1 MLTTTRSNISHMNK
15 GTPSRNLPREIPLE
29 MPNKTGMTIF
39 TKTLFSLA
47 KTAGLFNSC
56 HQGDLVN
63 KLWDA
68 YIMQGYVAREG

>member
-1 MLTTTRSNISHMNK
+1 
-15 GTPSRNLPREIPLE
+15 

-63 KLWDA
+63 KLGDA